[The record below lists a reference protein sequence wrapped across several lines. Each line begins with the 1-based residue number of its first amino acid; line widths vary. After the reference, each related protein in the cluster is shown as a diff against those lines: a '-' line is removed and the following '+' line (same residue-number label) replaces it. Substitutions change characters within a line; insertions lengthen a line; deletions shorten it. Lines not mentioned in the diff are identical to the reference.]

1 MNQDIKKNGV
11 IPFFRIQ
18 GSNLSLQPEEK
29 IQIEKVWLV
38 KENLMTAILDSIH
51 DGVFTIDFDMKI
63 TYFNRAAERITGYSA
78 KEAIGK
84 HCIDVFCSQGDSR
97 EDCVAECPM
106 KKTMKYKTPIV
117 KKRTISNKKGEIL
130 TVSSTTNLLFD
141 LDNQPIGGLE
151 TFVDITAFERLKE
164 KWQGK
169 KYNLGNII
177 GKSPKMLDLFQL
189 IESISG
195 TMSSVLI
202 QGETGTGKGL
212 IASAIHYR
220 GVNHRR
226 PFVHVNCAAIPENLL
241 ESELFGHVKGA
252 FTGAINDRKGR
263 FEQAHKGTLFLD
275 EIGELSPGLQAKLLR
290 VVEEKQFEKVGGS
303 NTIKV
308 DVRIIGATSRDL
320 EKDLL
325 DKQFRSDLFFRLNII
340 PCKIPPL
347 RERMEDIPLLMEHFV
362 DKLNFKMEKEVKE
375 IDPEIFDTFLRY
387 PWPGNVRE
395 VESVMEYAFIQCKGN
410 YLEIRCLPPRF
421 RLLHD
426 KVNDITL
433 STPISSETFRFSDAN
448 PNTSMPTEQ
457 RMLLEALENCR
468 WNRSKTAKQLN
479 ISRTTLWRLI
489 KKYNFS

>member
-1 MNQDIKKNGV
+1 M
-11 IPFFRIQ
+11 
-18 GSNLSLQPEEK
+18 
-29 IQIEKVWLV
+29 
-38 KENLMTAILDSIH
+38 
-51 DGVFTIDFDMKI
+51 
-63 TYFNRAAERITGYSA
+63 
-78 KEAIGK
+78 
-84 HCIDVFCSQGDSR
+84 
-97 EDCVAECPM
+97 
-106 KKTMKYKTPIV
+106 
-117 KKRTISNKKGEIL
+117 
-130 TVSSTTNLLFD
+130 
-141 LDNQPIGGLE
+141 
-151 TFVDITAFERLKE
+151 
-164 KWQGK
+164 
-169 KYNLGNII
+169 
-177 GKSPKMLDLFQL
+177 
-189 IESISG
+189 
-195 TMSSVLI
+195 
-202 QGETGTGKGL
+202 
-212 IASAIHYR
+212 
-220 GVNHRR
+220 
-226 PFVHVNCAAIPENLL
+226 
-241 ESELFGHVKGA
+241 
-252 FTGAINDRKGR
+252 
-263 FEQAHKGTLFLD
+263 D

-308 DVRIIGATSRDL
+308 DVRIIAATSIDL

-362 DKLNFKMEKEVKE
+362 DKLNYKMEKEVKE
-375 IDPEIFDTFLRY
+375 IDPEIFDIFLRY

-395 VESVMEYAFIQCKGN
+395 MESVMEYAFIQCKGN

-433 STPISSETFRFSDAN
+433 STPISSETFRFSDAD

-457 RMLLEALENCR
+457 RMLLAALENCH